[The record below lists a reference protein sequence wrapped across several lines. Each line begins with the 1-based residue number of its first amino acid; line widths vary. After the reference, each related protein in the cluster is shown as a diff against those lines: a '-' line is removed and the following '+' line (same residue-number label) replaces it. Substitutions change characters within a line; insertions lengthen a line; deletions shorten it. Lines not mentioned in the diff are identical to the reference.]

1 MVAQTN
7 LLAGAAV
14 HAATRPSYTWSKG
27 AMDGGGYC
35 NAMATDPINPGCAA
49 AAGDV
54 WGEFATRTG
63 GGLWYPT
70 MTGATSIGAIYGRA
84 VAYSRKT
91 PGLRYFGIGVLKNA
105 SNQGYLGA
113 VAGDAEVGVLD
124 VDGDDLPGVGGTDAE
139 PLAGDHDDAV
149 SGDLALDGDRPW
161 RRGG

>member
-7 LLAGAAV
+7 LLAGAV
-14 HAATRPSYTWSKG
+14 MHAATRPSYSWSKG

-35 NAMATDPINPGCAA
+35 NAMATDPLNPGCAA

-63 GGLWYPT
+63 GDLWYPT
-70 MTGATSIGAIYGRA
+70 MTGATSVGAIYGRA

-113 VAGDAEVGVLD
+113 VASGSLKLERRNTSVGFST
-124 VDGDDLPGVGGTDAE
+124 GSPSPSA
-139 PLAGDHDDAV
+139 HFV
-149 SGDLALDGDRPW
+149 SGCGSSRTQVF
-161 RRGG
+161 G